1 MRLESRLTRLLLH
14 GGLAVA
20 ILATGSL
27 HWHPR
32 GSSPDHWRTT
42 GNGDILR
49 HAASH
54 PSAPLHVESF
64 ELKREPR
71 CFQCLLRQ
79 KNDALGPL
87 ALLPAALARE
97 VTTASLELEPAVL
110 RRAAGRR
117 HPRGPPVPEPPLRS
131 PR

>member
-1 MRLESRLTRLLLH
+1 MRLASRLTRLLLH

-20 ILATGSL
+20 IFATGSL
-27 HWHPR
+27 HSHPR
-32 GSSPDHWRTT
+32 GSSANHW
-42 GNGDILR
+42 GGDGDILR

-64 ELKREPR
+64 ELKLEPR
-71 CFQCLLRQ
+71 CFECLLRQ
-79 KNDALGPL
+79 KNDALGAL
-87 ALLPAALARE
+87 ALSPAALARE
-97 VTTASLELEPAVL
+97 VTSASLELEPAVL